1 MQRLRFLLGLAL
13 ATALSVG
20 APAAAQAPL
29 RVVTTLPDL
38 ADLTRRIG
46 GARVEVKALAS
57 PGQNLHAVR
66 VKPSHLVA
74 VSRADVFVQV
84 GLSLEHAWVP
94 GLLESARN
102 RAVAPG
108 GAGFIDAGV
117 GFATIDVPEVL
128 DRSQGVDVHPQG
140 NPHVNLSLEG
150 GAHFAAAILAG
161 LERVAPQHADEF
173 RANHALWRREYER
186 AHTRWVKVAELVRA
200 KGAQVTVVHKELDY
214 LLRDLGL
221 GVAAALE
228 PKPGLAPTPAHLAT
242 VIETMRARKV
252 KLLVTAAWSNDK
264 SVARVAE
271 ATGAEVLVLPLMAG
285 GSSATETWLATIDA
299 CVDRLARAV
308 GVDPTAIEA
317 PASDAAK
324 PPGTK
329 QPPGTRT
336 APVAPQAGR

>member
-1 MQRLRFLLGLAL
+1 MQRRCFLLGLAVVSTL
-13 ATALSVG
+13 CVG

-29 RVVTTLPDL
+29 RVVATLPDL
-38 ADLTRRIG
+38 ADLVRRIG
-46 GARVEVKALAS
+46 GARVEVQALAS
-57 PGQNLHAVR
+57 AGQNLHAVR

-94 GLLESARN
+94 GLLEAARN

-108 GAGFIDAGV
+108 GVGFIDAGA
-117 GFATIDVPEVL
+117 GFATIDVPKVL

-150 GAHFAAAILAG
+150 GAHFAAQILAG
-161 LERVAPQHADEF
+161 LVRVAPQHADEF
-173 RANHALWRREYER
+173 RANHARWQREYEL
-186 AHTRWVKVAELVRA
+186 AHARWVKVAELVRA
-200 KGAQVTVVHKELDY
+200 KGAEVTLVHKEFDY
-214 LLRDLGL
+214 LVRGLGL
-221 GVAAALE
+221 GIAAALE
-228 PKPGLAPTPAHLAT
+228 PKPGLAPTPAHLAQ

-285 GSSATETWLATIDA
+285 GSPGTETWLATIDA

-308 GVDPTAIEA
+308 GVDPSAVEA
-317 PASDAAK
+317 RAPDAAGA
-324 PPGTK
+324 PGAGRV
-329 QPPGTRT
+329 PGTRT
-336 APVAPQAGR
+336 VPDAPQAPR